1 MKILHIV
8 GGMDRGGAESYIMNT
23 LRHID
28 RKKFHCDILVFMPPR
43 DGKEYAYADELK
55 ELGVKII
62 KVEDNRFRHPRRFMR
77 DVEKILRD
85 GKYDAVHSHIDFMSC
100 LTLSAARKAGIEKRF
115 SHSHSTNNSK
125 IDNIMTKIVC
135 KILRAGLN
143 RNVTTRLACGKD
155 AGEFLYGKN
164 KDFTIIPNGID
175 LQKFRYNAN
184 TRRMMRAK
192 LQLDDDAI
200 VFLNIG
206 RFEAAKNQEQLINIF
221 ADYYRKDKRARLV
234 IIGEGSLEQNIR
246 DKIASERL
254 EDVVTMLP
262 AQDDVWR
269 FYSMSDLF
277 LLPSLFEG
285 VPTVGIEAQAN
296 GMKCLFSTNV
306 PPEAKL
312 LDETV
317 FIPLEDNWT
326 PFMKLSDRKRSD
338 ALFDSKVQAYDIEK
352 TVLKLEDVYG
362 AK

>member
-1 MKILHIV
+1 MKILHII
-8 GGMDRGGAESYIMNT
+8 GGMDRGGAELYIMNT
-23 LRHID
+23 LRNID
-28 RKKFHCDILVFMPPR
+28 RKKFHCDILTFMPPR
-43 DGKEYAYADELK
+43 DGKEYVFANELK

-77 DVEKILRD
+77 DVENVLRD

-100 LTLSAARKAGIEKRF
+100 LTLSAARKAGVEKRF

-125 IDNIMTKIVC
+125 INNVAMKLVC
-135 KILRAGLN
+135 KVLRRGLN

-155 AGEFLYGKN
+155 AGEFLYGKG
-164 KDFTIIPNGID
+164 KPFTIIRNGID

-192 LQLDDDAI
+192 YDIDEEAI

-206 RFEAAKNQEQLINIF
+206 RFEAVKNQEQLINIF

-254 EDVVTMLP
+254 QDVVLLLP
-262 AQDDVWR
+262 SQDNVEC
-269 FYSMSDLF
+269 FYSMSDIF

-296 GMKCLFSTNV
+296 GMKCLFSANV
-306 PPEAKL
+306 PSEAKL
-312 LDETV
+312 IDDTE
-317 FIPLEDNWT
+317 FISLEDNWT
-326 PFMKLSDRKRSD
+326 SHITISGRKRGD
-338 ALFDSKVQAYDIEK
+338 AFSEPSVQAYNIEN
-352 TVLKLEDVYG
+352 TVLKLEEVYS
-362 AK
+362 A